1 MQSPAQRT
9 GYEST
14 TPAFVTVAPAGTITK
29 NTATLVTPSLGM
41 VTVSVMVTSA
51 LPRCA
56 TLT

>member
-1 MQSPAQRT
+1 
-9 GYEST
+9 
-14 TPAFVTVAPAGTITK
+14 
-29 NTATLVTPSLGM
+29 VTPSLGM